1 VSSWE
6 FEHNN
11 ALNLSDLEE
20 FIYRSI
26 IKIRNW
32 KLNIKTIGFLLILLG
47 AILIWFTPFSSGI
60 GLAVIIIGAII
71 MIAGFFLKT
80 KSS

>member
-6 FEHNN
+6 SEHNN
-11 ALNLSDLEE
+11 DLKLSDLEE

-32 KLNIKTIGFLLILLG
+32 KLKMKTIGFLLILLG
-47 AILIWFTPFSSGI
+47 AILIWFTPLSPGI
-60 GLAVIIIGAII
+60 GLAVIIIGAVI
-71 MIAGFFLKT
+71 MIAGFLLKS

>member
-1 VSSWE
+1 
-6 FEHNN
+6 
-11 ALNLSDLEE
+11 LSDLEE

-32 KLNIKTIGFLLILLG
+32 KLNMKTIGFLLILLG
-47 AILIWFTPFSSGI
+47 AILIWFTPLSPGI
-60 GLAVIIIGAII
+60 GLAVIITGAII
-71 MIAGFFLKT
+71 MIAGFLLKT

>member
-1 VSSWE
+1 M
-6 FEHNN
+6 EHNN

-26 IKIRNW
+26 IKVRNW
-32 KLNIKTIGFLLILLG
+32 KLNVKTTGFLLILLG
-47 AILIWFTPFSSGI
+47 AVLLWFTPLSPGV

-71 MIAGFFLKT
+71 MIAGFLLKT

>member
-6 FEHNN
+6 SEHNN
-11 ALNLSDLEE
+11 DLKLSDLEK

-26 IKIRNW
+26 IIINW
-32 KLNIKTIGFLLILLG
+32 KLNMKTIGFLLILLG
-47 AILIWFTPFSSGI
+47 AILIWFTPLSPGI
-60 GLAVIIIGAII
+60 GLAVIIIGAVI
-71 MIAGFFLKT
+71 MIAGFLLKT